1 MIHVVEVVEQYVGPL
16 YEPVEINRRGGF
28 GSGSRSD
35 YVAVYAEK
43 DEHHLHAVGGHAVL
57 RETLGEIHYG
67 RRFR

>member
-16 YEPVEINRRGGF
+16 YEPVEINRRGG
-28 GSGSRSD
+28 